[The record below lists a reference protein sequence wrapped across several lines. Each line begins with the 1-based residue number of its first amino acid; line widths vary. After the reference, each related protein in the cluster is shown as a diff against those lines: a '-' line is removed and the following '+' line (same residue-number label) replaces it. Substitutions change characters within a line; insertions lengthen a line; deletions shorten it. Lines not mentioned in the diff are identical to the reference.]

1 MDVVRHHDES
11 GAERLMGCQTFLQDF
26 HNDISRLLRKEKL
39 ASFVRAKGDEMA
51 MARFVNPSLFGHE

>member
-1 MDVVRHHDES
+1 
-11 GAERLMGCQTFLQDF
+11 MGCQTFLQDF